1 MKRTMLIMVMAL
13 MSLATFANKNYN
25 EEMVS
30 ISNIMV
36 SASQQDV
43 KNVPAKDCK
52 KACDNK
58 CKKDAKDCKKAAGDC
73 KKTCDSKCKK
83 ACDSKC
89 KKAAGECKEAA
100 GNCKKA
106 CDSKCKKEAGKTKSC
121 CNK

>member
-1 MKRTMLIMVMAL
+1 MAL

-58 CKKDAKDCKKAAGDC
+58 CQKAAKDCKKAAGDC
-73 KKTCDSKCKK
+73 KK
-83 ACDSKC
+83 AAGEC
-89 KKAAGECKEAA
+89 KKAAGD
-100 GNCKKA
+100 CKKA

>member
-52 KACDNK
+52 KACDSK
-58 CKKDAKDCKKAAGDC
+58 CKKAAGDC
-73 KKTCDSKCKK
+73 KKACDNKCKMAAGECKKAAGECKK

-89 KKAAGECKEAA
+89 KKAAGECKKAA
-100 GNCKKA
+100 GECKKA
-106 CDSKCKKEAGKTKSC
+106 CDKKCKK
-121 CNK
+121 

>member
-58 CKKDAKDCKKAAGDC
+58 CKKAAKDCKKAAGECKKAAGECKKAAGDC
-73 KKTCDSKCKK
+73 KKACDKKCKK
-83 ACDSKC
+83 
-89 KKAAGECKEAA
+89 
-100 GNCKKA
+100 
-106 CDSKCKKEAGKTKSC
+106 
-121 CNK
+121 

>member
-43 KNVPAKDCK
+43 KNVPAKVCK
-52 KACDNK
+52 KACDNN
-58 CKKDAKDCKKAAGDC
+58 CKKAAGECKKACDSKCKKAAGD
-73 KKTCDSKCKK
+73 CKK

-89 KKAAGECKEAA
+89 KKAAGECKKAA
-100 GNCKKA
+100 GDCKKA
-106 CDSKCKKEAGKTKSC
+106 CDKKCKK
-121 CNK
+121 

>member
-43 KNVPAKDCK
+43 KTVPAKDCK

-58 CKKDAKDCKKAAGDC
+58 CKKAAGE
-73 KKTCDSKCKK
+73 CKK

-89 KKAAGECKEAA
+89 KKAAGECK
-100 GNCKKA
+100 KA
-106 CDSKCKKEAGKTKSC
+106 CDSKCKKAAGECKKAAGEC
-121 CNK
+121 KKACDKKCKK

>member
-52 KACDNK
+52 KACDSK
-58 CKKDAKDCKKAAGDC
+58 CKKAAGDC
-73 KKTCDSKCKK
+73 KKAAGDCKK

-89 KKAAGECKEAA
+89 KKAAGD
-100 GNCKKA
+100 CKKA
-106 CDSKCKKEAGKTKSC
+106 CDNKCKMAAGECKKAAGECKKACDKKCKK
-121 CNK
+121 

>member
-58 CKKDAKDCKKAAGDC
+58 CKKAAGECKKAAGECKKACDSKCKKAAGD
-73 KKTCDSKCKK
+73 CKK

-89 KKAAGECKEAA
+89 KKAAGECK
-100 GNCKKA
+100 KA
-106 CDSKCKKEAGKTKSC
+106 CDKKCKK
-121 CNK
+121 

>member
-73 KKTCDSKCKK
+73 KK

-89 KKAAGECKEAA
+89 KKAAGECKKAA
-100 GNCKKA
+100 GDCKKAAGECKKA

>member
-13 MSLATFANKNYN
+13 MSLSTFANKNYN

-52 KACDNK
+52 KA
-58 CKKDAKDCKKAAGDC
+58 AGE
-73 KKTCDSKCKK
+73 CKK

-89 KKAAGECKEAA
+89 KKAAGDCKKAA
-100 GNCKKA
+100 GECKKA
-106 CDSKCKKEAGKTKSC
+106 CDSKCKKEAENTKSC

>member
-1 MKRTMLIMVMAL
+1 MKMKRTMLIMVMAL
-13 MSLATFANKNYN
+13 MSLSTFANKNYN

-58 CKKDAKDCKKAAGDC
+58 CKKAAGECKKAAGD
-73 KKTCDSKCKK
+73 CKK

-89 KKAAGECKEAA
+89 KKAAGE
-100 GNCKKA
+100 CKKA

>member
-1 MKRTMLIMVMAL
+1 MKKTMLIMVMAL

-58 CKKDAKDCKKAAGDC
+58 CKKAAKDCKQAAGE
-73 KKTCDSKCKK
+73 
-83 ACDSKC
+83 C
-89 KKAAGECKEAA
+89 KKAAGECKKAA
-100 GNCKKA
+100 GECKKA
-106 CDSKCKKEAGKTKSC
+106 CDKKCKK
-121 CNK
+121 

>member
-1 MKRTMLIMVMAL
+1 MKKTMLIMVMAL

-43 KNVPAKDCK
+43 KTVPAKDCK

-58 CKKDAKDCKKAAGDC
+58 CKKAAGECKKAAGE
-73 KKTCDSKCKK
+73 CKK

-89 KKAAGECKEAA
+89 KKAAGECKKAA
-100 GNCKKA
+100 GECKKA
-106 CDSKCKKEAGKTKSC
+106 CDKKCKK
-121 CNK
+121 

>member
-1 MKRTMLIMVMAL
+1 MKKTMLIMVMAL

-52 KACDNK
+52 KA
-58 CKKDAKDCKKAAGDC
+58 AGD
-73 KKTCDSKCKK
+73 CKK

-89 KKAAGECKEAA
+89 KKAAGECK
-100 GNCKKA
+100 KA
-106 CDSKCKKEAGKTKSC
+106 CDSKCKKAAGECKKAC
-121 CNK
+121 DKKCKK

>member
-1 MKRTMLIMVMAL
+1 MKKTMLIMVMAL

-58 CKKDAKDCKKAAGDC
+58 CKKAAKDCKKAAGD
-73 KKTCDSKCKK
+73 CKK

-89 KKAAGECKEAA
+89 KKAAGECKKAA
-100 GNCKKA
+100 GECKKAAGECKKA
-106 CDSKCKKEAGKTKSC
+106 CDKKCKK
-121 CNK
+121 

>member
-52 KACDNK
+52 KTCDNK
-58 CKKDAKDCKKAAGDC
+58 CKKAAGECKKAAGE
-73 KKTCDSKCKK
+73 CKK

-89 KKAAGECKEAA
+89 KKTAGE
-100 GNCKKA
+100 CKKA
-106 CDSKCKKEAGKTKSC
+106 CDSKCKKETGKTKSC

>member
-25 EEMVS
+25 KEMVS

-73 KKTCDSKCKK
+73 KKAAGECKK

-89 KKAAGECKEAA
+89 KKAAGECKKAA
-100 GNCKKA
+100 GDCKKA
-106 CDSKCKKEAGKTKSC
+106 CDKKCKK
-121 CNK
+121 

>member
-52 KACDNK
+52 KA
-58 CKKDAKDCKKAAGDC
+58 AGD
-73 KKTCDSKCKK
+73 
-83 ACDSKC
+83 
-89 KKAAGECKEAA
+89 
-100 GNCKKA
+100 CKKA
-106 CDSKCKKEAGKTKSC
+106 CDSKCKKETGKTKSC

>member
-58 CKKDAKDCKKAAGDC
+58 CKKDAKDCKKATGDC

-83 ACDSKC
+83 A
-89 KKAAGECKEAA
+89 AGD
-100 GNCKKA
+100 CKKA
-106 CDSKCKKEAGKTKSC
+106 CDSKCKKGAGECKKAC
-121 CNK
+121 DKKCKK

>member
-58 CKKDAKDCKKAAGDC
+58 CKKDAKDCKKAAGE
-73 KKTCDSKCKK
+73 
-83 ACDSKC
+83 C
-89 KKAAGECKEAA
+89 KKAAGECK
-100 GNCKKA
+100 KA
-106 CDSKCKKEAGKTKSC
+106 CDKKCKK
-121 CNK
+121 

>member
-1 MKRTMLIMVMAL
+1 MVMAL

-58 CKKDAKDCKKAAGDC
+58 CKKAAGECKKAAGEC
-73 KKTCDSKCKK
+73 KKVAGECKK
-83 ACDSKC
+83 ACDTKC
-89 KKAAGECKEAA
+89 KKAAGECKKADGE
-100 GNCKKA
+100 CKKA
-106 CDSKCKKEAGKTKSC
+106 CDKKCKK
-121 CNK
+121 

>member
-43 KNVPAKDCK
+43 KNVPAKECK

-58 CKKDAKDCKKAAGDC
+58 CKKAAGD
-73 KKTCDSKCKK
+73 CKK

-89 KKAAGECKEAA
+89 KKAAGECK
-100 GNCKKA
+100 KA
-106 CDSKCKKEAGKTKSC
+106 CDKKCKK
-121 CNK
+121 

>member
-1 MKRTMLIMVMAL
+1 MAL

-25 EEMVS
+25 KEMVS

-58 CKKDAKDCKKAAGDC
+58 CKKAAKDCKKAAGDC

-83 ACDSKC
+83 
-89 KKAAGECKEAA
+89 
-100 GNCKKA
+100 
-106 CDSKCKKEAGKTKSC
+106 EAGKTKSC

>member
-1 MKRTMLIMVMAL
+1 MKKTMLIMVMAL

-58 CKKDAKDCKKAAGDC
+58 CKKAAGE
-73 KKTCDSKCKK
+73 CKK

-89 KKAAGECKEAA
+89 KKAAGECK
-100 GNCKKA
+100 KA
-106 CDSKCKKEAGKTKSC
+106 CDSKCKKAAGECKKACESKC
-121 CNK
+121 KKAAEECKKACDKKCKK

>member
-83 ACDSKC
+83 AAGEC
-89 KKAAGECKEAA
+89 KKAAGE
-100 GNCKKA
+100 CKKA
-106 CDSKCKKEAGKTKSC
+106 CDSKCKKEAENTKSC

>member
-1 MKRTMLIMVMAL
+1 MKKTMLIMVMAL

-43 KNVPAKDCK
+43 KTVPAKDCK

-58 CKKDAKDCKKAAGDC
+58 CKKAAGECKKAG
-73 KKTCDSKCKK
+73 
-83 ACDSKC
+83 DSKC
-89 KKAAGECKEAA
+89 KKAAGECKKAA
-100 GNCKKA
+100 GECKKAAGECKKA
-106 CDSKCKKEAGKTKSC
+106 CDKKCKK
-121 CNK
+121 

>member
-58 CKKDAKDCKKAAGDC
+58 CKKAAKDCKKAAGD
-73 KKTCDSKCKK
+73 CKK

-89 KKAAGECKEAA
+89 KKAAGECK
-100 GNCKKA
+100 KA
-106 CDSKCKKEAGKTKSC
+106 CDSKCKKAAGECKKAC
-121 CNK
+121 DKKCKK

>member
-25 EEMVS
+25 KEMVS

-52 KACDNK
+52 KA
-58 CKKDAKDCKKAAGDC
+58 AGD
-73 KKTCDSKCKK
+73 CKK

-89 KKAAGECKEAA
+89 KKAAGECKKAA
-100 GNCKKA
+100 GECKKAAGECKKA
-106 CDSKCKKEAGKTKSC
+106 CDKKCKK
-121 CNK
+121 

>member
-52 KACDNK
+52 KA
-58 CKKDAKDCKKAAGDC
+58 AGD
-73 KKTCDSKCKK
+73 CKK

-89 KKAAGECKEAA
+89 KKAAGECKKAA
-100 GNCKKA
+100 GDCKKAAGECKKA
-106 CDSKCKKEAGKTKSC
+106 CDKKCEK
-121 CNK
+121 

>member
-52 KACDNK
+52 KA
-58 CKKDAKDCKKAAGDC
+58 AGD
-73 KKTCDSKCKK
+73 CKK

-89 KKAAGECKEAA
+89 KKAAGECKKAA
-100 GNCKKA
+100 GECKKA
-106 CDSKCKKEAGKTKSC
+106 CDSKCKKAAGECKSC

>member
-43 KNVPAKDCK
+43 KTVPAKDCK

-58 CKKDAKDCKKAAGDC
+58 CKKAAGECKKAAGE
-73 KKTCDSKCKK
+73 CKK

-89 KKAAGECKEAA
+89 KKAAGECKKAA
-100 GNCKKA
+100 GECKKA

>member
-73 KKTCDSKCKK
+73 KK
-83 ACDSKC
+83 
-89 KKAAGECKEAA
+89 AAGE
-100 GNCKKA
+100 CKKA

>member
-58 CKKDAKDCKKAAGDC
+58 CKKAAGECKKAAGD
-73 KKTCDSKCKK
+73 CKK

-89 KKAAGECKEAA
+89 KKAAGECK
-100 GNCKKA
+100 KA
-106 CDSKCKKEAGKTKSC
+106 CDSKCKKAAGECKKAC
-121 CNK
+121 DKKCKK

>member
-58 CKKDAKDCKKAAGDC
+58 CQKAAKDCKKAAGDC

-83 ACDSKC
+83 AAGDC
-89 KKAAGECKEAA
+89 KKAAGE
-100 GNCKKA
+100 CKKA

>member
-58 CKKDAKDCKKAAGDC
+58 CKKAAKDCKKDAGECKKAAGD
-73 KKTCDSKCKK
+73 CKK

-89 KKAAGECKEAA
+89 KKAAGECK
-100 GNCKKA
+100 KA
-106 CDSKCKKEAGKTKSC
+106 CDSKCKKAAGECKKAC
-121 CNK
+121 DKKCKK

>member
-13 MSLATFANKNYN
+13 MSLSTFANKNYN

-52 KACDNK
+52 KA
-58 CKKDAKDCKKAAGDC
+58 AGD
-73 KKTCDSKCKK
+73 CKK

-89 KKAAGECKEAA
+89 KKAAGECK
-100 GNCKKA
+100 KA
-106 CDSKCKKEAGKTKSC
+106 CDSKCKKAAGECKKAAGDC
-121 CNK
+121 KKACDKKCKK